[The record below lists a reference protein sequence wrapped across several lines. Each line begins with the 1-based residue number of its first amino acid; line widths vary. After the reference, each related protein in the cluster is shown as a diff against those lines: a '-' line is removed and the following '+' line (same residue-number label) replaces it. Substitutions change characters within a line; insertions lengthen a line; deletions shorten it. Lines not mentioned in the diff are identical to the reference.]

1 MKNSILK
8 TLLLFAFFISFSCE
22 NEEPK
27 PKPQVKPSIAGV
39 VLSFDD
45 AYVSEWFAT
54 NQELKK
60 YSWKGTFFVSK
71 INTLKQHQIQKLL
84 ELQKE
89 GHEIAGHGLN
99 HYNAADFTRVHTI
112 REYMHQEIN
121 PMLDLMNFYGL
132 KVTSFAY
139 PYGGR
144 TKKLDAALLKKFKI
158 IRGRAFCE
166 EVANKQ
172 GCYYN
177 NSNLVF
183 SFSIDDSHNHFNL
196 PHLLG
201 LLDYAKKNNK
211 ILILNSHK
219 TVKKVTGDYQTKNET
234 LAFICQYVKRN
245 NMQFYTLSDLDKL
258 K

>member
-8 TLLLFAFFISFSCE
+8 TLLLCAFFISFSCE

-27 PKPQVKPSIAGV
+27 PKPKVKPSIAGV
-39 VLSFDD
+39 ILSFDD
-45 AYVSEWFAT
+45 AYVNEWFAT
-54 NQELKK
+54 HQELKH

-99 HYNAADFTRVHTI
+99 HYNAADFIRVHTI
-112 REYMHQEIN
+112 SEYMRQEIN

-183 SFSIDDSHNHFNL
+183 SFSIDDTHNHFNL
-196 PHLLG
+196 PHLLE

>member
-8 TLLLFAFFISFSCE
+8 IVLLCTFFLFSCE
-22 NEEPK
+22 KQEVII
-27 PKPQVKPSIAGV
+27 KPQIIPGV
-39 VLSFDD
+39 ILSFDD
-45 AYVSEWFAT
+45 AYVNEWFTT

-60 YSWKGTFFVSK
+60 YGWKGTFFVSR
-71 INTLKQHQIQKLL
+71 INTLKHYQIHKLL

-99 HYNAADFTRVHTI
+99 HLNAADYTRVHTI
-112 REYMHQEIN
+112 NKYMKDEID
-121 PMLDLMNFYGL
+121 PMLDLMGFYGL

-144 TKKLDAALLKKFKI
+144 TKKLDAALMKKFKI
-158 IRGRAFCE
+158 VRGRAFCE

-183 SFSIDDSHNHFNL
+183 SFSIDDTHNHFNI
-196 PHLLG
+196 PHLLK
-201 LLDYAKKNNK
+201 LLDYAKNNHK

-219 TVKKVTGDYQTKNET
+219 TVKKVTGDYQTENET
-234 LAFICQYVKRN
+234 LALICQYVKRN